1 MSLEIRNKSK
11 LIEKLVFYITLS
23 FFFIAGLKSFQ
34 DYGISLDEGWHRETG
49 LLYYEFIKGFI
60 FQKTEISSMKEIVT
74 GPVSVISQ
82 QVIFDLP
89 IEFLIDLFDIEY
101 SYKIYHLRHFINF
114 FYFFISIYLFFKI
127 LRKRFSQKIYAYIGM
142 LILFLSI

>member
-1 MSLEIRNKSK
+1 MSLEIRNRSK

-60 FQKTEISSMKEIVT
+60 FQKVEISSIREIVT
-74 GPVSVISQ
+74 GNVLLVITQ

-89 IEFLIDLFDIEY
+89 IEFLID
-101 SYKIYHLRHFINF
+101 
-114 FYFFISIYLFFKI
+114 
-127 LRKRFSQKIYAYIGM
+127 
-142 LILFLSI
+142 

>member
-1 MSLEIRNKSK
+1 MSLEIRNRSK

-34 DYGISLDEGWHRETG
+34 DYGISLDERWHRETG

-60 FQKTEISSMKEIVT
+60 FQKVEISSIREIVT
-74 GPVSVISQ
+74 GNVLPVITQ

-89 IEFLIDLFDIEY
+89 IEFLIDLFDIEN
-101 SYKIYHLRHFINF
+101 SYQIYYLRHFINF
-114 FYFFISIYLFFKI
+114 FYFVQRRPFTTIFLNLKI
-127 LRKRFSQKIYAYIGM
+127 CDY
-142 LILFLSI
+142 